1 MPIESSF
8 RQLHYVHTGYSTA
21 RKETLKMTIQ
31 DFTTAARRDIRAY
44 LDRCGDTDVMIEG
57 KDIVKANDTIM
68 HGFILRREGS
78 MAGANIYLDDLFE
91 RHEAGEKMDSLMH
104 ELECRCRYALECPLP
119 PIEVLDDLSLENIRP
134 RLTVRLLDARRNMS
148 YMAERPYIDA
158 GNGLVMAVDI
168 NCDRSI
174 TSEWKV
180 AVTEDVLESIGCSR
194 EELLTAAMENTITL
208 EPPLLMDLPEYLSTG
223 ATDNFLDSSSPHE
236 GCFTGPFILTNSS
249 QVKGAA
255 VLFYP
260 GMMERISDIFRC
272 GYYVLPIS
280 IHEVLI
286 IPDLSS
292 PDVMLLQS
300 MLLQGNREIVDEED
314 VLSDKVFHY
323 SPADQQLSIAA
334 SEAA

>member
-1 MPIESSF
+1 
-8 RQLHYVHTGYSTA
+8 
-21 RKETLKMTIQ
+21 MTIQ
-31 DFTTAARRDIRAY
+31 DFVTAAGRDIRAY
-44 LDRCGDTDVMIEG
+44 LDRCGDADVMIEE

-68 HGFILRREGS
+68 HGFILRHEGS
-78 MAGANIYLDDLFE
+78 AAGANIYLDDLFE
-91 RHEAGEKMDSLMH
+91 RHESGESMDLLLH

-119 PIEVLDDLSLENIRP
+119 PIEVLDDLSLENIRT
-134 RLTVRLLDARRNMS
+134 RLTLRLLDVRRNMS

-168 NCDRSI
+168 NCDKSI

-194 EELLTAAMENTITL
+194 EELLTAAMENTILL

-223 ATDNFLDSSSPHE
+223 VTDNFFDQSSTHE
-236 GCFTGPFILTNSS
+236 RCYTGPFILTNSS

-260 GMMERISDIFRC
+260 GMMERISNMFSC

-280 IHEVLI
+280 IHEMLI
-286 IPDLSS
+286 IPDLSC
-292 PDVMLLQS
+292 PDVMQLQN

-323 SPADQQLSIAA
+323 NPAEQQLSIAA
-334 SEAA
+334 A

>member
-1 MPIESSF
+1 
-8 RQLHYVHTGYSTA
+8 
-21 RKETLKMTIQ
+21 MTIQ
-31 DFTTAARRDIRAY
+31 DFTAAARRDVRAY
-44 LDRCGDTDVMIEG
+44 LDRCGDTDVMIEE

-68 HGFILRREGS
+68 HGFILRHEGS
-78 MAGANIYLDDLFE
+78 PAGANIYLDDFFE
-91 RHEAGEKMDSLMH
+91 RHEAGKKMDPLMR
-104 ELECRCRYALECPLP
+104 ELEYRCRCALQCPLP
-119 PIEVLDDLSLENIRP
+119 PIEVLDDLSLENIRS
-134 RLTVRLLDARRNMS
+134 RLTVRLLDVRRNMS

-168 NCDRSI
+168 NCEKRI

-208 EPPLLMDLPEYLSTG
+208 EPPLLMDLPEYLTTG
-223 ATDNFLDSSSPHE
+223 ITNNFLDTSSPHE
-236 GCFTGPFILTNSS
+236 GSYSGPFVLTNTS

-260 GMMERISDIFRC
+260 GIMERISDMFRG

-280 IHEVLI
+280 IHEMLI
-286 IPDLSS
+286 IPDLSC

-300 MLLQGNREIVDEED
+300 MLLQGNREIVDDED

-323 SPADQQLSIAA
+323 SPSEQQLSIAVP
-334 SEAA
+334 EAA